1 MSANENPG
9 HEEAVKGLMTHNVDI
24 IGSLLAMQIDNVEDS
39 GLDPKTHALV
49 RIAAL
54 VATDAAP
61 ASYMWQ
67 VGVALES
74 GVTPEEIL
82 GVLIAL
88 APTVGM
94 ARVVAAAPEIALAL
108 GMELEGLE
116 F

>member
-1 MSANENPG
+1 MSARKKAG
-9 HEEAVKGLMTHNVDI
+9 HEDAVKGLMTHDVDI
-24 IGSLLAMQIDNVEDS
+24 IDSLLAVQVDNIEDS
-39 GLDPKTHALV
+39 GLDPKVHALV

-54 VATDAAP
+54 VAIDAPP
-61 ASYMWQ
+61 ASYVWQ
-67 VGVALES
+67 VGLALES
-74 GVTPEEIL
+74 GVTPDEIL

-108 GMELEGLE
+108 GIDIEGLD

>member
-1 MSANENPG
+1 
-9 HEEAVKGLMTHNVDI
+9 
-24 IGSLLAMQIDNVEDS
+24 
-39 GLDPKTHALV
+39 
-49 RIAAL
+49 
-54 VATDAAP
+54 
-61 ASYMWQ
+61 MWQ

>member
-1 MSANENPG
+1 
-9 HEEAVKGLMTHNVDI
+9 MTHDMGI
-24 IGSLLAMQIDNVEDS
+24 IESLLAMQLGNIEDS
-39 GLDPKTHALV
+39 GLDPKLHALV

-54 VATDAAP
+54 VAIDAPP

-74 GVTPEEIL
+74 GVTPDEIL

>member
-1 MSANENPG
+1 MSARKKPG
-9 HEEAVKGLMTHNVDI
+9 HEDAVKGLMTHDTGI
-24 IGSLLAMQIDNVEDS
+24 IESLLDMQLGNIEDS
-39 GLDPKTHALV
+39 GLDPRVHALV

-54 VATDAAP
+54 VAVDAPP
-61 ASYMWQ
+61 ASYVWQ

-108 GMELEGLE
+108 GMDLEGLE
-116 F
+116 L